1 MNYNFVNYNDMINS
15 NDLEIENLINEA
27 QFKFNSYLIDVQNI
41 ETNNQNSTF
50 NRFINYSKN
59 LENSKEENEYN
70 NIFINIITLLNEINN
85 DQSNEKTFINI
96 FNIIKKI
103 NLFLEFFY
111 DDENPL
117 SKNSINKFSKL
128 KKESENNIFDVLIT
142 FRFIFVMIFIQLFR
156 ILKLIFL
163 ITKEIFLV
171 EDDYERYLGE
181 LSNINLNKISDL
193 IFRPNIKNIIN
204 FNIEY
209 KNKSFYYENNKNT
222 YLKNDYEIFNFCVF
236 ICFFS
241 KNIIFD
247 ENSYENED
255 LNGKIMFLIL
265 CSFNLISDEKFNDE
279 NEQKKLSFLCKKIN
293 ENLFSFN
300 DLDINVREWK
310 IYQFIKIFKQ
320 NYDIN
325 PNVLKI
331 IDKIFLETCDKIFKQ
346 QNEINFELIKIKQ
359 ELNSEKINKKTNN
372 AFRKLFPQRREELNK
387 KKNQNETKLKE
398 IEQKSNN
405 LKLIVNSFL
414 WYNN

>member
-1 MNYNFVNYNDMINS
+1 MNYNFVNY
-15 NDLEIENLINEA
+15 DLEIENLINEA
-27 QFKFNSYLIDVQNI
+27 QFKFNSYLIDVKNI
-41 ETNNQNSTF
+41 EANNQNSTF

-59 LENSKEENEYN
+59 LENSKEEYEYN

-103 NLFLEFFY
+103 NLFLEYFY
-111 DDENPL
+111 NEEIPL

-163 ITKEIFLV
+163 ITKEIFLI

-209 KNKSFYYENNKNT
+209 KNKSFYYENNNI

-236 ICFFS
+236 ICFYS

-247 ENSYENED
+247 ENSYENEED

-265 CSFNLISDEKFNDE
+265 CSFNLISDDRFNDE
-279 NEQKKLSFLCKKIN
+279 NEQKNLSKLCEKIN

-300 DLDINVREWK
+300 DLNINVREWK
-310 IYQFIKIFKQ
+310 IYKFIKIFKQ

-325 PNVLKI
+325 PNVLNV
-331 IDKIFLETCDKIFKQ
+331 IDKMFLETCNKIFKQ
-346 QNEINFELIKIKQ
+346 QKDINFELIKIRQ
-359 ELNSEKINKKTNN
+359 ELDSDKINKKTNN
-372 AFRKLFPQRREELNK
+372 AFRKLFPQRKEELIK
-387 KKNQNETKLKE
+387 KKNQNENRLKE
-398 IEQKSNN
+398 IEQKSKN
-405 LKLIVNSFL
+405 LNLIVNSFL
-414 WYNN
+414 WFNNN

>member
-59 LENSKEENEYN
+59 LENSKEEYEYN

-103 NLFLEFFY
+103 NLFLEYFY
-111 DDENPL
+111 NDENPL

-128 KKESENNIFDVLIT
+128 KKESENNIYDVLIT

-193 IFRPNIKNIIN
+193 IFRPNIKTIIN
-204 FNIEY
+204 FNIEF
-209 KNKSFYYENNKNT
+209 KNKSFYYENNNNT

-247 ENSYENED
+247 ENSYEYED
-255 LNGKIMFLIL
+255 LNGKIIFLIL
-265 CSFNLISDEKFNDE
+265 CSFHLISDEKFDEE
-279 NEQKKLSFLCKKIN
+279 NEQKKLSFLCKKIY

-300 DLDINVREWK
+300 DLNINVREWK
-310 IYQFIKIFKQ
+310 IYKFIKIFKQ

-331 IDKIFLETCDKIFKQ
+331 IDQVFLETCDKIFKQ
-346 QNEINFELIKIKQ
+346 QEEIKFNLAKIRQ
-359 ELNSEKINKKTNN
+359 ELDTDKINKKTNN

>member
-59 LENSKEENEYN
+59 LENSKEEIEYN

-300 DLDINVREWK
+300 DLNINVREWK
-310 IYQFIKIFKQ
+310 IYKFIKIFKQ

>member
-1 MNYNFVNYNDMINS
+1 M
-15 NDLEIENLINEA
+15 
-27 QFKFNSYLIDVQNI
+27 
-41 ETNNQNSTF
+41 
-50 NRFINYSKN
+50 
-59 LENSKEENEYN
+59 
-70 NIFINIITLLNEINN
+70 
-85 DQSNEKTFINI
+85 
-96 FNIIKKI
+96 
-103 NLFLEFFY
+103 EFFY

-209 KNKSFYYENNKNT
+209 KNKSFYYENNNI

-236 ICFFS
+236 ICFYS

-300 DLDINVREWK
+300 DLNINVREWK
-310 IYQFIKIFKQ
+310 IYKFIKIFKQ

-346 QNEINFELIKIKQ
+346 QNEINFELIKINQ

-372 AFRKLFPQRREELNK
+372 ALENYSHKEE
-387 KKNQNETKLKE
+387 KN
-398 IEQKSNN
+398 
-405 LKLIVNSFL
+405 
-414 WYNN
+414 